1 MMSEFKDST
10 TRSLVPSPETARSFR
25 DALGRFAT
33 GVTVVTTDCEIG
45 PLGITANSFASVSL
59 DPPLILW
66 SPAKS
71 SRRFIAFAEARYFA
85 IHVIGADQMDIC
97 QRFSR
102 DGTDF
107 EGIDWELNAQK
118 TPLLNGCLARF
129 ECETV
134 VTHDGGDHQI
144 VVARVQHATWR
155 DGAPLLFSQGT
166 FGMFSDC
173 I

>member
-1 MMSEFKDST
+1 MKNDLNDT
-10 TRSLVPSPETARSFR
+10 AVQTLVPGPDTARAFR

-33 GVTVVTTDCEIG
+33 GITVVTTDSEIG

-71 SRRFIAFAEARYFA
+71 SRRFTAFAEARHFA
-85 IHVIGADQMDIC
+85 VHVIGADQMDIC
-97 QRFSR
+97 QRFSM
-102 DGTDF
+102 DGTAF
-107 EGIDWELNAQK
+107 EGTDWELSAQK

-134 VTHDGGDHQI
+134 ATHDGGDHQI
-144 VVARVQHATWR
+144 VVARVQRATWR
-155 DGAPLLFSQGT
+155 DGAPLLFSQGM
-166 FGMFSDC
+166 FGGFSDC